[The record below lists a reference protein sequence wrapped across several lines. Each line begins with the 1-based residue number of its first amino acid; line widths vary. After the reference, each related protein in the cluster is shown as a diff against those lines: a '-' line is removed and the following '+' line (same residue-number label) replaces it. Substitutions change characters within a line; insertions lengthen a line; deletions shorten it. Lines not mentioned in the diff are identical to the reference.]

1 MSVGRRRSNSIAST
15 IGALSDTSN
24 LGLTSNSGTGRY
36 RSESNTI
43 GSQAV
48 SKMRALVH
56 RSSRRNEHGSSS
68 GVSSTLSR
76 ITRAIPAI
84 KTQKQDPKVTSGV
97 RYPKIEGR
105 LGNVK
110 SSIDRHQKRIEEL
123 EQFMKNEQKYKR
135 VNSKKKRTESVTSL
149 GSDEAILARESSG
162 EEHLTNNDEG
172 NEQSLTDKIKTKKE
186 LVKGL
191 KKEQTILE
199 RLISSLSKPTS
210 SIFIHRKEELRAK
223 YQQEADSHKLEDYMG
238 KADDHDAYQS
248 ANVIEKRSDKAV
260 AMYCYYMLS

>member
-1 MSVGRRRSNSIAST
+1 MSAGRRRSNSIAST

-105 LGNVK
+105 LGNIK

-123 EQFMKNEQKYKR
+123 EQFVKNERKR

-186 LVKGL
+186 LVKDL
-191 KKEQTILE
+191 KKEQTVLE
-199 RLISSLSKPTS
+199 ALIRSLSKPTS

-238 KADDHDAYQS
+238 KADDPDAYQS
-248 ANVIEKRSDKAV
+248 ANVIEKRPDKAV